1 MSATFSTAMSEL
13 GYSVSY
19 KYLVHEKV
27 ILSQKLCNMKMWLL
41 YTAFL
46 GSAPSMLMKEVLFL
60 RAFVHLPVCLSSQK
74 LKNYWSE
81 IDVTW

>member
-41 YTAFL
+41 YAAF
-46 GSAPSMLMKEVLFL
+46 
-60 RAFVHLPVCLSSQK
+60 
-74 LKNYWSE
+74 
-81 IDVTW
+81 